1 MWRGLGLTLGAWC
14 AGAVA
19 LRAVVIPAEH
29 CPAPAA
35 ADLHASAL
43 AAGGWIER
51 ALQPDGTFVYEY
63 DAGADT
69 RTPAYNVVRHAGVT
83 MSLYQLAA
91 AGDPEALPAADRALA
106 WMEGNL
112 VRHDDWAAF
121 RDPNSGGVQLGAS
134 ALMLMSLHQRR
145 IATGDARHDAEMRE
159 LARFLLVLQ
168 RDDGSFLNRWD
179 PPTRAP
185 YPGETSRYATGEAF
199 WALAMMQR
207 FFPGEGWDRPARL
220 VADYLSL
227 RRDEV
232 EQNKFPPWADQW
244 AAYGLAEMAEWP
256 RAGEAPPNMTDAN
269 IRYARDLAARFGFLV
284 RAESQRRD
292 NWWSRAIHGRQARA
306 AGMGT
311 WVEGLTS
318 IWRLSLADPR
328 MASDTAKLAE
338 RASCAAGLL
347 AERQVTAAGPQ
358 RYPQPWLVEGAWF
371 TDGVT
376 RMDDQQHAISGLLR
390 TEAIVQWREGQAR

>member
-35 ADLHASAL
+35 ADLHASAI

-51 ALQPDGTFVYEY
+51 ALQPDGTYVYEY
-63 DAGADT
+63 DADADSL
-69 RTPAYNVVRHAGVT
+69 TPAYNVVRHAGVT
-83 MSLYQLAA
+83 MSLYQLAG
-91 AGDPEALPAADRALA
+91 AGDPGALPAADRALA

-112 VRHDDWAAF
+112 VRRDGWAAF
-121 RDPNSGGVQLGAS
+121 QDPDSGGVQLGAS
-134 ALMLMSLHQRR
+134 ALMLMSLNQRR
-145 IATGDARHDAEMRE
+145 LAISDTRYDGEMRE
-159 LARFLLVLQ
+159 IARFLMVLQ

-179 PPTRAP
+179 PATGAP

-199 WALAMMQR
+199 WALAMMHR

-244 AAYGLAEMAEWP
+244 AAYGLAEMANWP
-256 RAGEAPPNMTDAN
+256 RDGDAPSNLNDAN

-292 NWWSRAIHGRQARA
+292 NWFSRAIHGRQARA

-318 IWRLSLADPR
+318 LWRLSLADPR
-328 MASDTAKLAE
+328 MAEDAAKLAE

-347 AERQVTAAGPQ
+347 AERQVPAAGAQ
-358 RYPQPWLVEGAWF
+358 RYPQPSLVEGAWF

>member
-19 LRAVVIPAEH
+19 LRAVVVPAEH
-29 CPAPAA
+29 CPAPAVQ
-35 ADLHASAL
+35 DLHASAL

-51 ALQPDGTFVYEY
+51 ALQPDGTYVYEY
-63 DAGADT
+63 DANDDSLAST
-69 RTPAYNVVRHAGVT
+69 YNVVRHAGVT

-91 AGDPEALPAADRALA
+91 AGDPGALPAADRALA

-112 VRHDDWAAF
+112 VRRDDWAAF

-134 ALMLMSLHQRR
+134 ALMLMSLNQRR
-145 IATGDARHDAEMRE
+145 LATGDGRYDAEMHE
-159 LARFLLVLQ
+159 VARFLLVLQ
-168 RDDGSFLNRWD
+168 REDGSFLNRWD
-179 PPTRAP
+179 PSTGVP

-199 WALAMMQR
+199 WALAMMHR

-227 RRDEV
+227 HRDDV

-244 AAYGLAEMAEWP
+244 AAYGLAEMADWP
-256 RAGEAPPNMTDAN
+256 LPPGAPPNLNDDN

-292 NWWSRAIHGRQARA
+292 TWWSKAIHGRQARA

-318 IWRLSLADPR
+318 LWRFARIDPR
-328 MASDTAKLAE
+328 MAADAPKLAE
-338 RASCAAGLL
+338 RAVCAAGLL
-347 AERQVTAAGPQ
+347 AERQVTAATAQ
-358 RYPQPWLVEGAWF
+358 RYARPSLVEGAWF

-390 TEAIVQWREGQAR
+390 TEAIVQSWGEANR

>member
-1 MWRGLGLTLGAWC
+1 MWRGLGLTFGAWC

-19 LRAVVIPAEH
+19 LRAAVIPAEL

-35 ADLHASAL
+35 ADLQASAL

-51 ALQPDGTFVYEY
+51 ALQPDGTYVYEY
-63 DAGADT
+63 DAGADSLN
-69 RTPAYNVVRHAGVT
+69 PDYNVVRHAGVT

-91 AGDPEALPAADRALA
+91 EGDVEALSAADRALA

-112 VRHDDWAAF
+112 VRDDGWAAF
-121 RDPNSGGVQLGAS
+121 RDPDSGAVQLGAS
-134 ALMLMSLHQRR
+134 ALMLMSLNQRR
-145 IATGDARHDAEMRE
+145 IATGDSRFDVEMRE
-159 LARFLLVLQ
+159 LASFLLVLQ
-168 RDDGSFLNRWD
+168 REDGSFLTRWD
-179 PPTRAP
+179 PAAGGP
-185 YPGETSRYATGEAF
+185 YQRETSRYATGEAF
-199 WALAMMQR
+199 WALAMMHR

-227 RRDEV
+227 RRDHV

-244 AAYGLAEMAEWP
+244 AAYGLAEMADWP
-256 RAGEAPPNMTDAN
+256 RAAEAPPSLNDAN
-269 IRYARDLAARFGFLV
+269 IRYAQDLAARFGFLV

-292 NWWSRAIHGRQARA
+292 KWWSRAIHGRQARA

-318 IWRLSLADPR
+318 LWRLSLADPR
-328 MASDTAKLAE
+328 MTADTAKLAE
-338 RASCAAGLL
+338 RASCAAGML
-347 AERQVTAAGPQ
+347 AQRQVAPAAAQG
-358 RYPQPWLVEGAWF
+358 YAQPSLAEGAWF
-371 TDGVT
+371 TDAVT

-390 TEAIVQWREGQAR
+390 TGEIVHWREEQAR